1 MNKKDF
7 TTKDAKPHPLGNM
20 LDFIAKY
27 VPDAQDWGF
36 AELGEILGRHILQE
50 WQFRL
55 KPGDF
60 VVSFERDTWED
71 DIWVAYFQ
79 IVKRDKKEIEKH
91 VENIRDG
98 HLERTG
104 QKKYMDGGFYHLAR
118 RMSKYGPRGFG
129 SPDLLPMWE
138 CHVPLTDA
146 HLKAVRDLDFPQ
158 RPEQFIAAVIAH
170 GSKPEERR
178 R

>member
-1 MNKKDF
+1 
-7 TTKDAKPHPLGNM
+7 M

-79 IVKRDKKEIEKH
+79 IVKRDKKEIE
-91 VENIRDG
+91 
-98 HLERTG
+98 
-104 QKKYMDGGFYHLAR
+104 
-118 RMSKYGPRGFG
+118 
-129 SPDLLPMWE
+129 
-138 CHVPLTDA
+138 VPLTDA
-146 HLKAVRDLDFPQ
+146 QLKAARDLGFPQ
-158 RPEQFIAAVIAH
+158 RPEQFIAGVIAH
-170 GSKPEERR
+170 ASNPEQRR
-178 R
+178 ATKRTA